1 MNPQRDTS
9 RRTEYSLQVWILEAK
24 GIPAKRKYYCELCL
38 DKTLYAKTSS
48 KPRGDICF
56 WGEHYHFEGIPAI
69 KDICVN
75 LYREADPKKKKDR
88 ATPIGYVKIDVDQ
101 LISRTPVER
110 WYTISN
116 GTEPSVRDRLSLGSR
131 NNNDPP
137 AMRIKARF
145 QAIDVLPLTN
155 YNRLCDF
162 LKDNYLPLCLKLE
175 PLLGVRAKE
184 DLATSLVR
192 ILHKQQLVKEFL
204 CDLVMSEVDVL
215 DNEHLMFRGNSLATK
230 AMEAYMKL
238 VATDY
243 LKTTLEDYIKQVL
256 DKNLDCEVDP
266 TKLSSQSALE
276 KNRQNLMF
284 FVQQAWER
292 IYSKSHLFPIE
303 LREVFKALR
312 DRLQEAGRPE
322 LADNLISSSIFL
334 RFLCPAILSP
344 SLFGLVGE
352 YPTGQVSRNLT
363 LIAKTLQTLA
373 NFTQFGGKEGYMEF
387 MNEFIEK
394 ERNNMH
400 EFLVQI
406 SKLNSGSALTGADSV
421 ILDLGKELSLIH
433 SYLEEVWTIDVHEK
447 VCKESNSLG
456 QLLMILKEI
465 RMKYTRPSTPSSGSV
480 NTNGSPS
487 DYENNGKNNN
497 SGSRH
502 SISTN
507 GSHRVQPAANLNTS
521 DDYVL
526 QSAVNDNMALLNAG
540 FQVQQN
546 RSRGLRKP
554 PTPTSTAPPHGFI
567 PQRANFVDRSG
578 VMSYE
583 EKYTPSN
590 GNLNRFGFVKM
601 DPPRCS
607 NPIGPREYQIYDDR
621 DQVTPKIIYDERDH
635 LNDQHIYDRV
645 PLNRSI
651 PGIRMKTASELRLDS
666 DSDESL
672 EDRRPR
678 RTKRRSESVV
688 IGQVQVKTAAQS
700 SGYNSQNNSNTSSP
714 VENSVMIETP
724 RALTIS
730 NPRYL
735 SSSSSTSS
743 GSSPPACSGKASS
756 SNSNIYEELGVQRRP
771 SSPLFHNYNT
781 SSSGV
786 ESATATMRTTSSDSS
801 QSSFE
806 RIPKMIP
813 RMGTT
818 TMPLTVMQRHSK
830 PTVVNV
836 EDPPPLPERKLISTA
851 VSTNDYG
858 VRQSVENLNETE
870 RLQQELIKLQ
880 QENELLRQQLARQS
894 IAH

>member
-1 MNPQRDTS
+1 M
-9 RRTEYSLQVWILEAK
+9 VK
-24 GIPAKRKYYCELCL
+24 KRKLRPKSAVYIPPTACCPGHYLEEVR
-38 DKTLYAKTSS
+38 KSRERSQKSFSVS
-48 KPRGDICF
+48 K
-56 WGEHYHFEGIPAI
+56 FE
-69 KDICVN
+69 
-75 LYREADPKKKKDR
+75 EADLDFEFGKDYSTFER
-88 ATPIGYVKIDVDQ
+88 HEKDGKSQRRSLGRNLKNLLGVSFKFDKN
-101 LISRTPVER
+101 LIKFNSAFGHYGR
-110 WYTISN
+110 YTIST

-243 LKTTLEDYIKQVL
+243 LKNTLEDYIKQVL

-266 TKLSSQSALE
+266 TKLSSQSVLE
-276 KNRQNLMF
+276 KNRQNLMV

-292 IYSKSHLFPIE
+292 IYSKSHLFPVE

-352 YPTGQVSRNLT
+352 YPTGQASRNLT

-394 ERNNMH
+394 ERGHMH
-400 EFLVQI
+400 EFLVLI
-406 SKLNSGSALTGADSV
+406 SKLHSGSALTGGDCV

-433 SYLEEVWTIDVHEK
+433 SYLEEVWTTDVHDQ
-447 VCKESNSLG
+447 VCKEKSSLN
-456 QLLMILKEI
+456 QLLGILKEI
-465 RMKYTRPSTPSSGSV
+465 RMKYSRPTTPSSGSI

-487 DYENNGKNNN
+487 DYENNGRNNN

-502 SISTN
+502 SVSTN
-507 GSHRVQPAANLNTS
+507 GSQRIQPAANLNTS

-526 QSAVNDNMALLNAG
+526 QSAVNDNMTLLNAG
-540 FQVQQN
+540 FHVQQN
-546 RSRGLRKP
+546 RSRISRKP
-554 PTPTSTAPPHGFI
+554 PTSSAPPHGFMPPRHHLVERPAAI
-567 PQRANFVDRSG
+567 N
-578 VMSYE
+578 YE
-583 EKYTPSN
+583 ENYIQNN
-590 GNLNRFGFVKM
+590 GNLNRFGFMKVE
-601 DPPRCS
+601 PPRCS
-607 NPIGPREYQIYDDR
+607 NPIGQREYQIYDDR
-621 DQVTPKIIYDERDH
+621 DQV
-635 LNDQHIYDRV
+635 NSMHIYDHV
-645 PLNRSI
+645 PVHRNI
-651 PGIRMKTASELRLDS
+651 PGIRLKTGSELRLDS

-688 IGQVQVKTAAQS
+688 IGQVQVKGAGQS

-714 VENSVMIETP
+714 VENPVIIETP
-724 RALTIS
+724 RALTIN

-743 GSSPPACSGKASS
+743 GSSPPTCSGKASS

-786 ESATATMRTTSSDSS
+786 ESGTATMRTTSSDSS

-836 EDPPPLPERKLISTA
+836 DDEPPQLPERKLISTA
-851 VSTNDYG
+851 VLTNDYG
-858 VRQSVENLNETE
+858 IRQSLESLSETE
-870 RLQQELIKLQ
+870 RLQQELLKLQ
-880 QENELLRQQLARQS
+880 QENEILRQQLARQS